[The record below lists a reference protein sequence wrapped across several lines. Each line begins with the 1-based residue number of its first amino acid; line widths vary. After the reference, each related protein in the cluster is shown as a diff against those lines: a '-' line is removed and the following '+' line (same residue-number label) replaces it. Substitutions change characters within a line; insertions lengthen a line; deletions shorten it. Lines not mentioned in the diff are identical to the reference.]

1 MSTNSTLNS
10 LSPTISKTST
20 KVEDDSPLLGC
31 QKTEAQLR
39 SEEEEARF
47 YKTYGNLGSG
57 TISMGGF
64 RPGLVNKSTKP
75 KSKPQPSDNKAQDT
89 RFSHGSEEIQK
100 GSKGIL
106 KSFFKSW
113 EEILVSQLRRAF
125 WRDCAEVGEIWKE
138 SVLLGPRIWRK
149 RNLWNRS
156 KSPIFQ
162 QEKLSANSILL
173 VSPLTLSQIKHSSSS
188 TFSSSFSAEPYWLN
202 LSSSPEL
209 EWPLFSRISS
219 LVVAGPLLLRA
230 IDFSFLSSLVN
241 FCRGFR
247 SKISSPL
254 TLFVQWC
261 LLN

>member
-106 KSFFKSW
+106 KSFFKS
-113 EEILVSQLRRAF
+113 
-125 WRDCAEVGEIWKE
+125 
-138 SVLLGPRIWRK
+138 
-149 RNLWNRS
+149 
-156 KSPIFQ
+156 
-162 QEKLSANSILL
+162 
-173 VSPLTLSQIKHSSSS
+173 
-188 TFSSSFSAEPYWLN
+188 
-202 LSSSPEL
+202 
-209 EWPLFSRISS
+209 
-219 LVVAGPLLLRA
+219 
-230 IDFSFLSSLVN
+230 
-241 FCRGFR
+241 
-247 SKISSPL
+247 
-254 TLFVQWC
+254 
-261 LLN
+261 